1 MGTHTARPVA
11 ELLAI
16 YDQWLRR
23 VDMPA
28 LFGWQTGVFY
38 LMDMR
43 ANLPSSAVDMT
54 PRAFVT
60 LVQKCAEW
68 ITENPYECLNFPES
82 KEAVENVWANNG
94 VYVCLAIT
102 EKGRPASDFIDA
114 RHAYDTAADD
124 AVIKM
129 AKEQVEAIKAA
140 LPTLAELIS
149 RN

>member
-1 MGTHTARPVA
+1 MSKVTRPVA

-16 YDQWLRR
+16 YDHWLRR
-23 VDMPA
+23 VDMPG

-38 LMDMR
+38 LMDMTY
-43 ANLPSSAVDMT
+43 NIPTGVETMT

-82 KEAVENVWANNG
+82 QEAIENVWANNG
-94 VYVCLAIT
+94 IYICLAIT

-114 RHAYDTAADD
+114 KHAYNTAADD

-129 AKEQVEAIKAA
+129 ANEQVEAIKAA

-149 RN
+149 KN